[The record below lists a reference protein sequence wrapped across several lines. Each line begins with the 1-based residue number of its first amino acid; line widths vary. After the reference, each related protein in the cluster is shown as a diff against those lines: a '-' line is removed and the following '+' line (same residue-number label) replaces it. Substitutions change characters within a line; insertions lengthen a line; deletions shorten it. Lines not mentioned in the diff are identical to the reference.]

1 MAGPPWAA
9 KAAKDVGAK
18 LAASE
23 ESSGVLT
30 LQRWGHPPTG
40 ETNLFAK
47 TLIVG
52 KRASGADSELA
63 RA

>member
-30 LQRWGHPPTG
+30 LQRWGHPPHRRDQFVRENIDCREESLWG
-40 ETNLFAK
+40 GF
-47 TLIVG
+47 
-52 KRASGADSELA
+52 
-63 RA
+63 